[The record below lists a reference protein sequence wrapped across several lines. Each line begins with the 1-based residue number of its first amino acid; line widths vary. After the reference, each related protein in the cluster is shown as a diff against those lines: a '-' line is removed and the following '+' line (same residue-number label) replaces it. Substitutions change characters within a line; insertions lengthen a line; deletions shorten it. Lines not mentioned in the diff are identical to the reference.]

1 MYVVIEKRLWILVY
15 TSPAVNHFS
24 FISSTFGLDW
34 LTFGQFKFFWAFE
47 KKMLRSM
54 VGFPL

>member
-1 MYVVIEKRLWILVY
+1 LDTGY

-24 FISSTFGLDW
+24 FISSTFSLDW

-47 KKMLRSM
+47 KKDAKKYG
-54 VGFPL
+54 VGFLFKQ